1 MATNLNIK
9 RPSWVDEFRSF
20 IMRGN
25 VVDLAVGLIIGAGF
39 TAIVGSLIKDL
50 FNPLVGLVLG
60 GIDFSN
66 VFITLKGQSAPT
78 LEAAKAAGAVTLN
91 IGLFLNAV
99 VQFVIVAFAAFW
111 VVKVM
116 SAMQRAKEAAPAAPP
131 APTKSELLLT
141 EIRDLLA
148 KQQGG

>member
-91 IGLFLNAV
+91 VGLFLNAV

-116 SAMQRAKEAAPAAPP
+116 SSMQRAKEAAPAAPP
-131 APTKSELLLT
+131 VPTKSELLLT